1 MRARLRD
8 PIHRR
13 RRHPIAVLASRPIL
27 LIHDMATDPKST
39 QRERLQRAG
48 ARIGVV
54 VSRFHAELTGAML
67 ASAKAE
73 LSASGVA
80 EQDILE
86 VWVPGA
92 FELAL
97 VARSLAQR
105 VDIDAV
111 VCLGLILKGETEH
124 DRWVAQGAVQGLVQ
138 ASLETDKPVLFGVL
152 TCATLEQARARA
164 LPAELRPGG
173 KGEDKGRQVARAAI
187 ETLAALDRVEELS

>member
-1 MRARLRD
+1 
-8 PIHRR
+8 
-13 RRHPIAVLASRPIL
+13 
-27 LIHDMATDPKST
+27 MATDPKST

>member
-1 MRARLRD
+1 
-8 PIHRR
+8 
-13 RRHPIAVLASRPIL
+13 
-27 LIHDMATDPKST
+27 MATDPKST
-39 QRERLQRAG
+39 QRERLQRPG

-54 VSRFHAELTGAML
+54 VSRFHSELTGAML

-73 LSASGVA
+73 LAASGVA
-80 EQDILE
+80 TQDILE

-173 KGEDKGRQVARAAI
+173 NGEDKGRQVARAAI